1 MSGWSKIRVR
11 NVIAML
17 QERVWEMKTAK
28 RAILVLGMH
37 RSGTSALARTV
48 NLLGAAA
55 PQTLMDASADNER
68 GYWESEPLVHLSD
81 EAMAA
86 CGRSWRSTGAIRMS
100 AMAGAGDLRRRLRGA
115 IASEFGDA
123 STIMLKDPRVTR
135 LMPLYREVLSEAGY
149 EILPV
154 IALRN
159 PVEVVK
165 SLGRRDGMQSRHA
178 LGLWLRYT
186 LDAERETRGMPRA
199 VVVYEDLLSDWRKV
213 TDVMK
218 RQLGGYWPEPTR
230 EVAAEVDAFLTSDL
244 RHYAHALP
252 SGLFGRAAL
261 AGQLYREMAKLVT
274 NPVAV
279 LPRSLILRANIELMM
294 R

>member
-1 MSGWSKIRVR
+1 
-11 NVIAML
+11 
-17 QERVWEMKTAK
+17 
-28 RAILVLGMH
+28 MH
-37 RSGTSALARTV
+37 RSGTSALARTI

-86 CGRSWRSTGAIRMS
+86 CGRSWRSTGSMRMS
-100 AMAGAGDLRRRLRGA
+100 AMAGGGELRRRLREA

-123 STIMLKDPRVTR
+123 ATIMLKDPRVTR
-135 LMPLYREVLSEAGY
+135 LMPLYREVLTGAGY

-159 PVEVVK
+159 PMEVVK
-165 SLGRRDGMQSRHA
+165 SLEKRDGMEVRQA

-186 LDAERETRGMPRA
+186 LDAERDTRGMPRA
-199 VVVYEDLLSDWRKV
+199 VVVYEDLLADWRGV

-218 RQLGGYWPEPTR
+218 RQLGGDWPAPSR
-230 EVAAEVDAFLTSDL
+230 EVSAEVDAFLSPDL
-244 RHYAHALP
+244 RHYAHELP

-261 AGQLYREMAKLVT
+261 AGQLYREMAKLVAD
-274 NPVAV
+274 PAAV
-279 LPRSLILRANIELMM
+279 PPRALVIRAQLDLMI